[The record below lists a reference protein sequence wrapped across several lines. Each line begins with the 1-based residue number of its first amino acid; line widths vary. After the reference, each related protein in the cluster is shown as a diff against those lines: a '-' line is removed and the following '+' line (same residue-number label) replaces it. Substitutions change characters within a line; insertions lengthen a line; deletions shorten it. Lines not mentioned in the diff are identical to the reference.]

1 MRVERRDDDGTAL
14 RAGTV
19 HRAADDS
26 LMTEVKSVKIAQRHD
41 APAQMGRDRD
51 AAFQPL
57 HGAGYREMAARWQC
71 DIMAQRGGGK

>member
-1 MRVERRDDDGTAL
+1 MRVERRNDDGTPL
-14 RAGTV
+14 RAGTL
-19 HRAADDS
+19 HRAADDR

-57 HGAGYREMAARWQC
+57 HGGGYREMAGRWQC
-71 DIMAQRGGGK
+71 GFKSRAGGGR